1 MIDKGAGAAAV
12 PRRRGDSRRRTHGVG
27 LMARHTGLI
36 RANHRVRSLLVR
48 VPIVMAAALA
58 SWTAAADTLIV
69 QGSSTF
75 NRRVLLAHHAAIE
88 VASGQTL
95 TVIPNKSTPGLIALL
110 EGRAQLAMISA
121 PLASEIEALR
131 KLAPAM
137 PSERLHAF
145 EITATRI
152 AIGVHP
158 SNPVRQASLEDIK
171 RILLGEITNWKELG
185 GSDLPIRVA
194 LAGGGGIAAVIES
207 ELLKGAQVTARN
219 ALDVSSPEQLI
230 QVIEQ
235 SPDVVGLAQ
244 LSLVRRRNIPEIV
257 TDRPLQTTLSLVTLD
272 EPTPAMQAVI
282 DAARRFANQAM

>member
-1 MIDKGAGAAAV
+1 
-12 PRRRGDSRRRTHGVG
+12 
-27 LMARHTGLI
+27 
-36 RANHRVRSLLVR
+36 
-48 VPIVMAAALA
+48 
-58 SWTAAADTLIV
+58 
-69 QGSSTF
+69 
-75 NRRVLLAHHAAIE
+75 
-88 VASGQTL
+88 
-95 TVIPNKSTPGLIALL
+95 
-110 EGRAQLAMISA
+110 
-121 PLASEIEALR
+121 
-131 KLAPAM
+131 M
-137 PSERLHAF
+137 PCERLHGF

-158 SNPVRQASLEDIK
+158 SNPVRQASLDDIK
-171 RILLGEITNWKELG
+171 RILLGEVTNWKELG

-207 ELLKGAQVTARN
+207 DLLKGQRVAAPN
-219 ALDVSSPEQLI
+219 ALDVSSPERLI

-244 LSLVRRRNIPEIV
+244 LSLVKRRNIPEIV

>member
-1 MIDKGAGAAAV
+1 
-12 PRRRGDSRRRTHGVG
+12 
-27 LMARHTGLI
+27 MARHTGLI
-36 RANHRVRSLLVR
+36 RANQRVRSLLVR

-58 SWTAAADTLIV
+58 SWTAAADTLVV

-95 TVIPNKSTPGLIALL
+95 TVIPNKSTPGLIALF

-158 SNPVRQASLEDIK
+158 SNPVRQASLDDIK

-185 GSDLPIRVA
+185 GPDLPIRVA